1 MIAMKSYL
9 IIGVEPYLC
18 LTCQMS
24 NGQTTSRF
32 NNKCQP
38 NEITS
43 FYAFDTY
50 TPMLVWIYRTKWTTF
65 AVSNVIR
72 SGILYVATHSGS
84 RCFLLV
90 CNSSQ
95 RTFFMMFA
103 TWCLSVALSPCS
115 SWLQCNHIVLQLL
128 HIPSLAMLDL
138 VWTHPK
144 SQ

>member
-50 TPMLVWIYRTKWTTF
+50 TPMLV
-65 AVSNVIR
+65 
-72 SGILYVATHSGS
+72 
-84 RCFLLV
+84 
-90 CNSSQ
+90 
-95 RTFFMMFA
+95 
-103 TWCLSVALSPCS
+103 
-115 SWLQCNHIVLQLL
+115 
-128 HIPSLAMLDL
+128 
-138 VWTHPK
+138 
-144 SQ
+144 